1 MRARDRLHPI
11 NKLPPFLFHE
21 EHKEETKVT
30 IKSTCGKYEVNVMEN
45 GRNAEHGY
53 IVAASICDG
62 QSYGGSSYWFH
73 IGHYKTLKN
82 ALTWAK
88 KKMADH
94 NIELQ
99 AA

>member
-1 MRARDRLHPI
+1 M
-11 NKLPPFLFHE
+11 
-21 EHKEETKVT
+21 TT

-53 IVAASICDG
+53 IVTASICDG
-62 QSYGGSSYWFH
+62 QSYGGSSYWFS
-73 IGHYKTLKN
+73 IGQYKSLGN
-82 ALTWAK
+82 ALKWAR
-88 KKMADH
+88 KKMAAY